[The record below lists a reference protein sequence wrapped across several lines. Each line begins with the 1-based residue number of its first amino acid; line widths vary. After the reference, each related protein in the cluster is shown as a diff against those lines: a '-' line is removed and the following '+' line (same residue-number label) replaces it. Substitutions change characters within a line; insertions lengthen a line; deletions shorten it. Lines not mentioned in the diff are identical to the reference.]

1 MKNGKSNFK
10 FLNILNMANFEA
22 FCWNFSS
29 STNSETGRSDYFQG
43 IDALLKIIDS
53 VDVKYMTLFLKIE
66 IKS

>member
-10 FLNILNMANFEA
+10 FLYIWQILKHFAGTFRQAQTLKLEGVI
-22 FCWNFSS
+22 F
-29 STNSETGRSDYFQG
+29 YFQG